1 MLCESS
7 STAKSVAAVTS
18 SIIINYEKKYE
29 TENAEL
35 KKKKEGE
42 RWDRGHDPTHMVFT
56 QTVAGA
62 CLHSAAC

>member
-1 MLCESS
+1 M
-7 STAKSVAAVTS
+7 
-18 SIIINYEKKYE
+18 INYEKKYE
-29 TENAEL
+29 AEKAEL

-42 RWDRGHDPTHMVFT
+42 RWDRGRDPTHMVFT